1 MCAHLKERQTM
12 RYTISVALASL
23 LAGPALAEVPRVVTD
38 LPPVHS
44 LVAQVM
50 GDLGEPDLLLGQ
62 GADPHSFQLRPSQAR
77 ALANADLVVWIGPEM
92 TRWLERALEGR
103 KGEELRLMQVAG
115 THLQDFGAGAAHDHA
130 DEGQS
135 HGDEAHDHA
144 DEDHD
149 HAGEAH
155 DHADEGHSHG
165 DEAHSPADEGH
176 THDGE
181 GHDHGAHEGHSHT
194 GLDPHAWLD
203 PENAQLWL
211 TAVARELGH
220 LDPENAATY
229 AANAEAARA
238 ALAELDRETAA
249 RLDEARNQPFYVF
262 HDAYGY
268 FAGHYGL
275 TVRGSVSAG
284 DAAAPGA
291 AHLADLRAEMAGT
304 PRCIFPEA
312 QHDAKLARQIAQE
325 TGAKAGPALDPSGS
339 TLEPGPQL
347 YANLIRGLADGILSC
362 VAP

>member
-1 MCAHLKERQTM
+1 M

-115 THLQDFGAGAAHDHA
+115 THLQDFGEGAAHDHA
-130 DEGQS
+130 G
-135 HGDEAHDHA
+135 HGHDHA

-149 HAGEAH
+149 HAGEGH
-155 DHADEGHSHG
+155 DHADEGHSQG
-165 DEAHSPADEGH
+165 DEA
-176 THDGE
+176 
-181 GHDHGAHEGHSHT
+181 HDHGAHEGHSHT

-249 RLDEARNQPFYVF
+249 RLEQARNQPFYVF

-275 TVRGSVSAG
+275 TVQGSVLAG

-312 QHDAKLARQIAQE
+312 QHDAKLAQQIAQE

>member
-1 MCAHLKERQTM
+1 M

-103 KGEELRLMQVAG
+103 RGEELRLMQVAG
-115 THLQDFGAGAAHDHA
+115 THLQDFGEGAAHDHA
-130 DEGQS
+130 G
-135 HGDEAHDHA
+135 HGHDHA

-149 HAGEAH
+149 HAGEGH
-155 DHADEGHSHG
+155 DHADEGHDHG
-165 DEAHSPADEGH
+165 DEAH
-176 THDGE
+176 
-181 GHDHGAHEGHSHT
+181 DHGEHEGHSHT

-275 TVRGSVSAG
+275 TVQGSVSAG

-291 AHLADLRAEMAGT
+291 AHLADLRTEMAGT
-304 PRCIFPEA
+304 PRCIFPEV

>member
-1 MCAHLKERQTM
+1 M

-103 KGEELRLMQVAG
+103 KGEELRLMQVEG
-115 THLQDFGAGAAHDHA
+115 THLQEFGEGAAHDHA
-130 DEGQS
+130 AHEHD
-135 HGDEAHDHA
+135 HADEAHDHA
-144 DEDHD
+144 ADGHD
-149 HAGEAH
+149 HAGESHDHAADAHGPADEGH
-155 DHADEGHSHG
+155 DHADEGH
-165 DEAHSPADEGH
+165 
-176 THDGE
+176 
-181 GHDHGAHEGHSHT
+181 DHGSHEGHSHT

-229 AANAEAARA
+229 AANAEAAQA
-238 ALAELDRETAA
+238 SLAELDRETAA
-249 RLDEARNQPFYVF
+249 RLEQAQNHPFYVF

-275 TVRGSVSAG
+275 TVQGSVSPG

-325 TGAKAGPALDPSGS
+325 TGAKAGQALDPSGS

-347 YANLIRGLADGILSC
+347 YANLVRGLADGILSC

>member
-1 MCAHLKERQTM
+1 M

-103 KGEELRLMQVAG
+103 KGEELRLMQVEG
-115 THLQDFGAGAAHDHA
+115 THLQDFGEGAAHDHA
-130 DEGQS
+130 
-135 HGDEAHDHA
+135 
-144 DEDHD
+144 ED
-149 HAGEAH
+149 AH
-155 DHADEGHSHG
+155 DHADEGHDH
-165 DEAHSPADEGH
+165 A
-176 THDGE
+176 GE
-181 GHDHGAHEGHSHT
+181 GHDHADESHDHAGEKHGHGEHEGHSHT

-211 TAVARELGH
+211 AAVAQELGH
-220 LDPENAATY
+220 LDPGNAATY

-238 ALAELDRETAA
+238 ALAELDRATAA
-249 RLDEARNQPFYVF
+249 RLEQAQNQPFYVF

-275 TVRGSVSAG
+275 TVQGSVSAG

-291 AHLADLRAEMAGT
+291 AHLADLRAEMADA

-312 QHDAKLARQIAQE
+312 QHDAKLASQIAQE

>member
-1 MCAHLKERQTM
+1 M

-115 THLQDFGAGAAHDHA
+115 THLQDFGEGAAHDHVGHGHDHADEDHDHAGEGHEHA
-130 DEGQS
+130 DEG

-155 DHADEGHSHG
+155 DH
-165 DEAHSPADEGH
+165 
-176 THDGE
+176 GE
-181 GHDHGAHEGHSHT
+181 HEGHSHT

-249 RLDEARNQPFYVF
+249 RLEQAQNQPFYVF

-268 FAGHYGL
+268 FASHYGL
-275 TVRGSVSAG
+275 TVQGSVSAG

>member
-1 MCAHLKERQTM
+1 M

-77 ALANADLVVWIGPEM
+77 ALANADLVVWIGPVM

-115 THLQDFGAGAAHDHA
+115 THLQDFGEGAAHDHA
-130 DEGQS
+130 G
-135 HGDEAHDHA
+135 HGHDHA

-149 HAGEAH
+149 HAGEGH
-155 DHADEGHSHG
+155 DHADEGHSQG
-165 DEAHSPADEGH
+165 DEA
-176 THDGE
+176 
-181 GHDHGAHEGHSHT
+181 HDHGAHEGHSHT

-275 TVRGSVSAG
+275 TVQGSVSAG

>member
-1 MCAHLKERQTM
+1 M

-23 LAGPALAEVPRVVTD
+23 LAGPVLAEVPRVVTD

-103 KGEELRLMQVAG
+103 KGEELRLMQVEG
-115 THLQDFGAGAAHDHA
+115 THLQDFGEGAAHDHA
-130 DEGQS
+130 
-135 HGDEAHDHA
+135 GD
-144 DEDHD
+144 
-149 HAGEAH
+149 AH
-155 DHADEGHSHG
+155 DHADEGHDH
-165 DEAHSPADEGH
+165 A
-176 THDGE
+176 GE
-181 GHDHGAHEGHSHT
+181 GHDHADEGHDHAGEGHDHADESHDHAGDAHDHADEGHDHVGDAHDHGEHEDHSHA

-211 TAVARELGH
+211 AAVARELGH
-220 LDPENAATY
+220 LDPGNAATY
-229 AANAEAARA
+229 TANAEAARA
-238 ALAELDRETAA
+238 ALAELDRATAA
-249 RLDEARNQPFYVF
+249 RLEQAQNQPFYVF

-275 TVRGSVSAG
+275 TVQGSVSAG

-291 AHLADLRAEMAGT
+291 AHLADLRAEMAGA

>member
-1 MCAHLKERQTM
+1 M

-103 KGEELRLMQVAG
+103 EGEELRLMQVEG
-115 THLQDFGAGAAHDHA
+115 THLQDFGEGAAHDHA
-130 DEGQS
+130 
-135 HGDEAHDHA
+135 GD
-144 DEDHD
+144 
-149 HAGEAH
+149 AH
-155 DHADEGHSHG
+155 DHADEGHDHAG
-165 DEAHSPADEGH
+165 DAHDHADEGH
-176 THDGE
+176 DHAGEEHDYGE
-181 GHDHGAHEGHSHT
+181 HEGHSHA

-211 TAVARELGH
+211 AAVARELGH
-220 LDPENAATY
+220 LDPGNTATY
-229 AANAEAARA
+229 TANAEAARA

-249 RLDEARNQPFYVF
+249 RLEQAQNQPFYVF

-275 TVRGSVSAG
+275 TVQGSVSAG

>member
-1 MCAHLKERQTM
+1 
-12 RYTISVALASL
+12 
-23 LAGPALAEVPRVVTD
+23 
-38 LPPVHS
+38 
-44 LVAQVM
+44 
-50 GDLGEPDLLLGQ
+50 
-62 GADPHSFQLRPSQAR
+62 
-77 ALANADLVVWIGPEM
+77 M

-115 THLQDFGAGAAHDHA
+115 THLQDFGEGAAHDHA
-130 DEGQS
+130 G
-135 HGDEAHDHA
+135 HGHDHA

-149 HAGEAH
+149 HAGEGHEHADEGHAGEAH
-155 DHADEGHSHG
+155 DHADEGHTHG
-165 DEAHSPADEGH
+165 DEAH
-176 THDGE
+176 
-181 GHDHGAHEGHSHT
+181 DHGEHEGHSHT

-275 TVRGSVSAG
+275 TVQGSVSAG

>member
-1 MCAHLKERQTM
+1 M

-115 THLQDFGAGAAHDHA
+115 THLQDFGEGAAHDHA
-130 DEGQS
+130 G
-135 HGDEAHDHA
+135 HGHDHA

-149 HAGEAH
+149 HAGEGHEHADEGHAGEAH
-155 DHADEGHSHG
+155 DHADEGHTHG
-165 DEAHSPADEGH
+165 DEAH
-176 THDGE
+176 
-181 GHDHGAHEGHSHT
+181 DHGEHEGHSHT

-275 TVRGSVSAG
+275 TVQGSVSAG